1 MKKGKSE
8 KTNAMRLLDKEKVD
22 YTMQTYDTNDGK
34 IDGVSVAHKVGKDP
48 KMVYKTLVTQGASK
62 QYYVFVIPVEAELD
76 LKKAA
81 KAAGEKKVEMIA
93 VKDLLKVTGYV
104 RGGCSPIGMKK
115 LYPTFIDQVAEEL
128 ETIIV
133 SGGKIG
139 FQIEMRVGD
148 LLRITKGRLADLTK
162 SKPADGETVNFNKN
176 T

>member
-1 MKKGKSE
+1 
-8 KTNAMRLLDKEKVD
+8 
-22 YTMQTYDTNDGK
+22 
-34 IDGVSVAHKVGKDP
+34 
-48 KMVYKTLVTQGASK
+48 MVYKTLVTQGASK